1 MKVFRP
7 SLLYRAN
14 LMAQIQMRHFGPKG
28 KAGGGAG
35 GAPAAEYVAPRRV
48 KTNFE
53 VMVERDGLD

>member
-14 LMAQIQMRHFGPKG
+14 LMMQNQMRHFGPKA
-28 KAGGGAG
+28 KAPAG
-35 GAPAAEYVAPRRV
+35 GAPAAPYVAPRRI